1 MAPRSAAWK
10 TESGSMNRRRLRSRT
25 VARLMVA
32 LVISAAA
39 GYGASTLSSSSAVP
53 IVLRYPTELAVRPK
67 GNLYIGDTGLD
78 QILERL
84 ASGSFQVIAGDGRQ
98 GFSGDGGS
106 AADAEL
112 NSIGDMT
119 FARNGV
125 LYFADGNRIR
135 AISPAGLIST
145 VVGDGSSSRDVA
157 NDTPALQASV
167 GYPSGLTIGPDGDLY
182 FTSGS
187 SYQVL
192 RLTTRGT
199 IEVVASS
206 REFTNLG
213 GFLQLH
219 PAELAFDG
227 SGDLYVSTGN
237 AFRLVE
243 LTRSGR
249 VLYLGDFRRGGGSP
263 GALAS
268 GPAGSVFGDWQ
279 NSIVR
284 IEGSRVEDFLSF
296 ARGTAPRVSGT
307 FSPYDIAVGRNGTI
321 YSDTIAND
329 GWTDTTAL
337 IAISPD
343 RRVTTLWARNEP
355 PGYESR

>member
-1 MAPRSAAWK
+1 
-10 TESGSMNRRRLRSRT
+10 
-25 VARLMVA
+25 
-32 LVISAAA
+32 
-39 GYGASTLSSSSAVP
+39 
-53 IVLRYPTELAVRPK
+53 
-67 GNLYIGDTGLD
+67 
-78 QILERL
+78 
-84 ASGSFQVIAGDGRQ
+84 
-98 GFSGDGGS
+98 
-106 AADAEL
+106 
-112 NSIGDMT
+112 MT

-145 VVGDGSSSRDVA
+145 VAGDGSSSRDVA
-157 NDTPALQASV
+157 NGTPALQASV
-167 GYPSGLTIGPDGDLY
+167 GYPSGLTNGPDGDLY

-213 GFLQLH
+213 GILQLY

-227 SGDLYVSTGN
+227 TGDLYVSTGN

-249 VLYLGDFRRGGGSP
+249 VLYLGGFRRGGGSP

-307 FSPYDIAVGRNGTI
+307 FSPDDIAVGRNGTV

-329 GWTDTTAL
+329 GWTGTTAL